1 MEPIKR
7 KVEPWIFVAIND
19 SCNDLINHVR
29 SIGLIVREQVPVH
42 TAYRRMWRVECASG
56 KYSFFVQFPGLPHA
70 FVNELDLPRWASLC
84 EVAAKRDQARRE
96 AQAITRSKLR
106 VV

>member
-1 MEPIKR
+1 MKPTKR
-7 KVEPWIFVAIND
+7 KVGPWTFVSINET
-19 SCNDLINHVR
+19 
-29 SIGLIVREQVPVH
+29 VRETIELVEQAHLGLRKIHNPPSPFETEWQVL
-42 TAYRRMWRVECASG
+42 CASG
-56 KYSFFVQFPGLPHA
+56 KYSFFVKFRDSPFA

-84 EVAAKRDQARRE
+84 EVAVKRDQARRE